1 MQELEESDREHFTL
15 LVAMVR
21 AVVGASGLVCAIED
35 LKQHLE
41 ANDLQGAAAVVQV
54 IKDWLTEMD
63 ARAAIPVTDRVM

>member
-15 LVAMVR
+15 LVAIVR
-21 AVVGASGLVCAIED
+21 TVVGASGLVCAFED
-35 LKQHLE
+35 LKQPQE